1 MLADNIIIHNT
12 VPRAIFTLVMP
23 PMLCSFRNKSCICPR
38 EIFMSLPE
46 AYTQEFSFLL
56 FPSSSSSCCYF
67 FFSFRADSLEKPL
80 MLGKTGGRRRR
91 GRQRMTWLD
100 GITRW
105 AWVWVNSGS
114 WWWTGRPGVLRFM
127 GSQRVGH
134 NWATEL
140 KACNCLVFS
149 NPPLFF
155 YSRGS

>member
-56 FPSSSSSCCYF
+56 FPSFSSSCCYF

-100 GITRW
+100 GITNSTDLGLGGLWELVMDRE
-105 AWVWVNSGS
+105 AWRSAIH
-114 WWWTGRPGVLRFM
+114 GV
-127 GSQRVGH
+127 
-134 NWATEL
+134 A
-140 KACNCLVFS
+140 K
-149 NPPLFF
+149 
-155 YSRGS
+155 SRTQLSD